1 MVRPLRP
8 LGDEIAKQS
17 MGINL
22 FKHKVMSFTI
32 GSFLAGIG
40 GGLMAVHL
48 GTIDPALFKF
58 APYFQYLANCSIGR
72 YGEYLRYCNLCHSH
86 HCSHGSPKVLRW
98 VYELWFLLL
107 HQPYLV

>member
-1 MVRPLRP
+1 
-8 LGDEIAKQS
+8 

-32 GSFLAGIG
+32 GSFYGIG

-58 APYFQYLANCSIGR
+58 PYFQYLANWYWEVWKSTA
-72 YGEYLRYCNLCHSH
+72 CNLCHSH

-98 VYELWFLLL
+98 VYELWFFTTSITGLRMVVFSLAL
-107 HQPYLV
+107 MVVVIFKRDNF